1 MQGKG
6 LMTLKRPQ
14 TLVFFVSRL
23 PTPVKTILRFFFK
36 LLYHQFA
43 FTYDLVA
50 ATVSL
55 GRWKNWVISIL
66 PFVEG
71 PRVLEIGFGP
81 GHLQRILLSR
91 GLIAFGIDESR
102 QMTRLAK
109 YNLRKQQTSAV
120 QIVSGF
126 QRQTTTQLQSGY
138 TQINLTRGLA
148 QHLPFPNRAFDTIVA
163 TFPAE
168 YITASETLNEV
179 RRCLSHGGKFI
190 VLPVA
195 IQIGRGLLD
204 RAMAW
209 LFRVTHQSPVDPI
222 EMVREKLREPFV
234 KAGFEV
240 EIKELQVK
248 SSLLLVIIALPM
260 GLDTAAL
267 VE

>member
-1 MQGKG
+1 M
-6 LMTLKRPQ
+6 
-14 TLVFFVSRL
+14 
-23 PTPVKTILRFFFK
+23 KTILRFFFK
-36 LLYHQFA
+36 LLYHQLA

-55 GRWKNWVISIL
+55 GRWKDWVMSIL

-91 GLIAFGIDESR
+91 GLIAIGIDESR
-102 QMTRLAK
+102 QMAGLAK
-109 YNLRKQQTSAV
+109 YNLRKELSSATPS
-120 QIVSGF
+120 IFGF
-126 QRQTTTQLQSGY
+126 QDRSTHYQPGY
-138 TQINLTRGLA
+138 TQTNLTRGLA
-148 QHLPFPNRAFDTIVA
+148 QHLPFHNQSFDTVVA

-168 YITASETLNEV
+168 YITAPETLDEV
-179 RRCLSHGGKFI
+179 KRCLSDGGRFI

-204 RAMAW
+204 RAMAL

-222 EMVREKLREPFV
+222 EIVREKLQEPFV

-240 EIKELQVK
+240 EIKELQVR
-248 SSLLLVIIALPM
+248 SSLLLVIIALPL
-260 GLDTAAL
+260 GLDTAAV

>member
-1 MQGKG
+1 M
-6 LMTLKRPQ
+6 
-14 TLVFFVSRL
+14 
-23 PTPVKTILRFFFK
+23 KTVLRFFFQ

-55 GRWKNWVISIL
+55 GRWKDWVISIL
-66 PFVEG
+66 PFIEG

-91 GLIAFGIDESR
+91 GLIAVGIDESR

-109 YNLRKQQTSAV
+109 YNLRKRQTSAV
-120 QIVSGF
+120 QSVSGF
-126 QRQTTTQLQSGY
+126 QRQTTTQSQVGY
-138 TQINLTRGLA
+138 TPINLTRGLA
-148 QHLPFPNRAFDTIVA
+148 QHLPFPDQSFDTIVA

-179 RRCLSHGGKFI
+179 RRCLSDGGKFI

-222 EMVREKLREPFV
+222 ETVPDKLREPFV
-234 KAGFEV
+234 KVGFEV
-240 EIKELQVK
+240 EIRELQVK
-248 SSLLLVIIALPM
+248 SSLLLVIIALPRP
-260 GLDTAAL
+260 G
-267 VE
+267 